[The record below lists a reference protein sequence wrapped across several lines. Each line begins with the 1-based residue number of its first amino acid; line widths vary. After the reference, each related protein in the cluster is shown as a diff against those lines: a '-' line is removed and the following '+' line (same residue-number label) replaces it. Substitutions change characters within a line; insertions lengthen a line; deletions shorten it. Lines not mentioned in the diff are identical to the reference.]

1 MYKLE
6 INTIEKIAK
15 TVILIPAILG
25 LIFIIFIYY
34 SELSGKNISVGGNYL
49 IFGLLINIGLLILIY
64 MSVRGFIKAY
74 NEAER
79 K

>member
-1 MYKLE
+1 MNKLE

-15 TVILIPAILG
+15 TVILISAILG
-25 LIFIIFIYY
+25 MIFIIFIYY
-34 SELSGKNISVGGNYL
+34 SELSGKSISIEGNYL
-49 IFGLLINIGLLILIY
+49 IFGLLINIGILILIY

-74 NEAER
+74 KEAER